1 MVELLA
7 PVGDFECLKAAV
19 QNGADAVY
27 FGGGNFNARASAH
40 NFDNDE
46 LKEAIRYA
54 KLRNVKIN
62 FTLNTLLKNEEF
74 DAAIEL
80 ANRIYELGCDAV
92 IVQDLGLAKYI
103 INNLPG
109 MDVHASTQMTIHNI
123 HGVNELER
131 LGFKRV
137 VLSRELPMHEIE
149 YICSHT
155 KLEVET
161 FIHGALCISYSG
173 QCLFSSSIGARSGKK
188 SGYS

>member
-80 ANRIYELGCDAV
+80 AKRIYELSCLLTLSCA
-92 IVQDLGLAKYI
+92 
-103 INNLPG
+103 
-109 MDVHASTQMTIHNI
+109 
-123 HGVNELER
+123 ER
-131 LGFKRV
+131 TY
-137 VLSRELPMHEIE
+137 P
-149 YICSHT
+149 
-155 KLEVET
+155 
-161 FIHGALCISYSG
+161 
-173 QCLFSSSIGARSGKK
+173 LFSIK
-188 SGYS
+188 STLLYI

>member
-62 FTLNTLLKNEEF
+62 FTLNTLQVLQN
-74 DAAIEL
+74 IL
-80 ANRIYELGCDAV
+80 LRIYQVWMFTL
-92 IVQDLGLAKYI
+92 LLK
-103 INNLPG
+103 
-109 MDVHASTQMTIHNI
+109 
-123 HGVNELER
+123 
-131 LGFKRV
+131 
-137 VLSRELPMHEIE
+137 
-149 YICSHT
+149 
-155 KLEVET
+155 
-161 FIHGALCISYSG
+161 
-173 QCLFSSSIGARSGKK
+173 
-188 SGYS
+188 